1 MFTTRLHPTR
11 FLRLSLLADAAASGA
26 TGLLLAAGAE
36 WLAGPFGLPA
46 ALLRGVG
53 LFFLPWAALVAW
65 LGLAAAPPRDAVRLV
80 VALNLAWVAESALG
94 MALLGASVLGQAFIA
109 FQAAAVLGLAIAQAV
124 ALRQATLRGAV
135 A

>member
-1 MFTTRLHPTR
+1 MFTTRLTPTR

-26 TGLLLAAGAE
+26 TGLLLAGGAD
-36 WLAGPFGLPA
+36 WLAGPFGLSA

-65 LGLAAAPPRDAVRLV
+65 LGLAAAPPRNAVRLV

-94 MALLGASVLGQAFIA
+94 LALLGATALGNGFIA
-109 FQAAAVLGLAIAQAV
+109 FQAVAVLALALAQAA
-124 ALRQATLRGAV
+124 ALRQAPLRA
-135 A
+135 ALA

>member
-1 MFTTRLHPTR
+1 MFTTRLLPTR

-26 TGLLLAAGAE
+26 TGLLLAAGADG
-36 WLAGPFGLPA
+36 LAGPFGLPA

-65 LGLAAAPPRDAVRLV
+65 LGLSAAPPRNAVRAV

-94 MALLGASVLGQAFIA
+94 VALLGATALGNGFIA
-109 FQAAAVLGLAIAQAV
+109 FQALAVLGLAIAQAA
-124 ALRQATLRGAV
+124 ALRQAPLRA
-135 A
+135 ALA